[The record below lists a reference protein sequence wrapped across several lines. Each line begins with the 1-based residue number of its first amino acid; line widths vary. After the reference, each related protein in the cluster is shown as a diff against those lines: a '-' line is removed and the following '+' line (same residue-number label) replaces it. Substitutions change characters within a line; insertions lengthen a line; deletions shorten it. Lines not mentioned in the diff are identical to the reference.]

1 MSLLQA
7 LVLDRQVLLGGM
19 KSASQTVHP
28 PQFSGACTRTQSSC
42 FQLKRNLLRTIMQ
55 ITNSAGGQGIRL
67 GGRATLLQRLRV
79 ETLLPPTQA
88 PWLTPQARP
97 PCVGAPART
106 CATALLR
113 ELHPSP
119 ANGSCKQR
127 LSLLPDAARQWKSRA
142 GASDRGV
149 QVT

>member
-1 MSLLQA
+1 MSLLQD

-19 KSASQTVHP
+19 ASAGQSVHP
-28 PQFSGACTRTQSSC
+28 PQFSGASTGTQSSC

-67 GGRATLLQRLRV
+67 GGGATFLQRLRV
-79 ETLLPPTQA
+79 EMLLPQHRHLGSHHKRALPAWAA
-88 PWLTPQARP
+88 PPGPAPLLCPESATSPQ
-97 PCVGAPART
+97 RT
-106 CATALLR
+106 AA
-113 ELHPSP
+113 
-119 ANGSCKQR
+119 AGSACP
-127 LSLLPDAARQWKSRA
+127 LPDAARQWKSRA